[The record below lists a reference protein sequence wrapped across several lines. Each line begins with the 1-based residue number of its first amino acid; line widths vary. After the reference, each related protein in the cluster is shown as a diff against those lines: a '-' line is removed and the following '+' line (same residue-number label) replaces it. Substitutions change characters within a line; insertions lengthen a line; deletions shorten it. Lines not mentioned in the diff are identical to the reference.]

1 MIYASN
7 SFVSTLNEL
16 KPFLK
21 FNHFISAPS
30 ASYDI
35 ILFHDEILKDKKIK
49 NIINKSDFLKVC
61 LSTQK
66 NQALKCDA
74 IIQLPTTLNE
84 INNTLENIFAKK
96 KFIKNSSIKV
106 KSYLLNKNTKKL
118 IKNNNSIILTEKEIQ
133 LIELLLNDNSPLSK
147 NDILSSVWNY
157 SAEADTHTVET
168 HIYRLRKKINDE
180 FMDDEFI
187 LNSKD
192 GYHLWKKEINM
203 L

>member
-84 INNTLENIFAKK
+84 INNTLENISAKK

-192 GYHLWKKEINM
+192 GYHL
-203 L
+203 

>member
-1 MIYASN
+1 MHRLNVLIYASN

-192 GYHLWKKEINM
+192 GYHL
-203 L
+203 

>member
-1 MIYASN
+1 MHRLNVLIYASN

-84 INNTLENIFAKK
+84 INNTLENISAKK

-192 GYHLWKKEINM
+192 GYHL
-203 L
+203 

>member
-192 GYHLWKKEINM
+192 GYHL
-203 L
+203 

>member
-66 NQALKCDA
+66 NQAFKCDA

-192 GYHLWKKEINM
+192 GYHL
-203 L
+203 